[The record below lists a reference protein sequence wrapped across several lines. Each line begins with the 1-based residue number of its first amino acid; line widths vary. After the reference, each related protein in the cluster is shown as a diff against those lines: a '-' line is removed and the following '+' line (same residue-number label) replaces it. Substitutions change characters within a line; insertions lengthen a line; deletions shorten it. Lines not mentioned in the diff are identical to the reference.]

1 MGSVENIEIVDKLGE
16 ISKRFATIQNV
27 DSLAQTVHELMDSI
41 VQVEYSGLF
50 LFDPT
55 AQRFRMVM
63 AKGFTEA
70 EREASERTAMERHP
84 GLVYRTQQ
92 TLHIPDVEAD
102 PQQRSRSSKRS
113 FTVRSRLWLPVM
125 SRDDCVGS
133 FGLASSRP
141 HHFTDL
147 HISMLQFV
155 CNMAGIVY
163 QNLVYTADIIAA
175 RVRAETADRAK
186 SDFLANISHELRTP
200 MNGVVG
206 MTELLL
212 STPLNDEQHQFTEVI
227 RTSGRS
233 LLLLIDDLLDFSRI
247 EAGRM
252 DLEVADFALED
263 LLGETNDL
271 MALKAQG
278 KGLEFACL
286 IDPETPTMLR
296 GDPSRLRQILINLL
310 NNAIKFT
317 ASGEVVVRVSR
328 SGPERLRFEVED
340 SGIGIPADK
349 QLLLFNRFTQAD
361 NTITRRYG
369 GTGLGLSISRQLVEL
384 MGGELELVRSEEG
397 VGSTFGF
404 EVTVEVLAERT
415 QRPARAVVLVVEPH
429 LATASALGMLLKQL
443 GYTPLLTRDVDEAR
457 GHVRPGLAG
466 VLIADTVQGYK
477 AEELAAMLRQAEVS
491 PIVLTCPLARMQDND
506 AHIWTDKRVS
516 KPVKAAALSS
526 ALSLQSAQGRISTS
540 DATPTDLR
548 VLVVDDN
555 AVNRFV
561 ATSMLEREGFRTVE
575 ASNGLEA
582 QHIAQTL
589 ACDLIL
595 MDIHMPV
602 MDGLA
607 ATASIRSHA
616 TEALNPDVPIVALTA
631 DLTDQNR
638 SSCRTAGINDFCSKP
653 LTRDKLKILLDRWL
667 PRNEP
672 DVLVVDDVSINV
684 IVLQQLLK
692 KLGYRS
698 RSASDGA
705 AALEALHQHAYRLV
719 LMDLHMPVM
728 DGLAATRAIRMR
740 TEQDWSTIPIIG
752 FTANRREDELES
764 CLAAGMNDCFTKP
777 LHFNTLKQLLHQW
790 VPLTAAERSRLP
802 GLADQQRLHPGSAPK
817 EPAPVGRADPSAS
830 SPDRSHV
837 HGAGLEHDPDP
848 DHWGHGK

>member
-1 MGSVENIEIVDKLGE
+1 MGSVENIELVDKLGE
-16 ISKRFATIQNV
+16 ISKRFATIQDV
-27 DSLAQTVHELMDSI
+27 DTLAQTVHELMDSI

-92 TLHIPDVEAD
+92 TLHIPDVETD

-113 FTVRSRLWLPVM
+113 FIVRSRLWLPVM

-212 STPLNDEQHQFTEVI
+212 TTPLNDEQHQFTEVI
-227 RTSGRS
+227 RSSGRS

-252 DLEVADFALED
+252 DLEVVEFTLED

-286 IDPETPTMLR
+286 IDPETPTRLR

-404 EVTVEVLAERT
+404 EITVEVLVERIR
-415 QRPARAVVLVVEPH
+415 RPARAEVLVLEPH

-443 GYTPLLTRDVDEAR
+443 GYTPLLVQDVDAAHD
-457 GHVRPGLAG
+457 HVRPGLAG
-466 VLIADTVQGYK
+466 VLIADTVQDYK
-477 AEELAAMLRQAEVS
+477 AERLAAALRQAEVS
-491 PIVLTCPLARMQDND
+491 PIVLTCPLARMQDTD
-506 AHIWTDKRVS
+506 AHVWTDKRIS
-516 KPVKAAALSS
+516 KPVKAASLKS
-526 ALSLQSAQGRISTS
+526 ALTLQSAQGKIDMSES
-540 DATPTDLR
+540 TPTDLR

-561 ATSMLEREGFRTVE
+561 ATSMLEREGLRTVE

-607 ATASIRSHA
+607 ATESIRLHS

-638 SSCRTAGINDFCSKP
+638 ANCRTAGINDFCSKP
-653 LTRDKLKILLDRWL
+653 LTRDKLKSLLDRWL
-667 PRNEP
+667 PRSEP

-705 AALEALHQHAYRLV
+705 AALEALHQNEYRLV

-740 TEQDWSTIPIIG
+740 TEQHWSTIPIIG
-752 FTANRREDELES
+752 FTANRREDELEG

-790 VPLTAAERSRLP
+790 APLSAAEQSRLPELGERSRPEGKP
-802 GLADQQRLHPGSAPK
+802 GESAS
-817 EPAPVGRADPSAS
+817 AGRAGRSAS
-830 SPDRSHV
+830 SPERSYA
-837 HGAGLEHDPDP
+837 HGAGRGHDSDQ
-848 DHWGHGK
+848 WSHGK